1 MVNEKE
7 KLNKRLEGKKLERD
21 DLIELVQLLRQRK
34 ANAILKKS
42 D

>member
-21 DLIELVQLLRQRK
+21 DLLELVQLLRQRK